1 MNSMAETLLE
11 GDVSAAADL
20 MRSLGSEAR
29 LQILCRLADGERSVN
44 QLAQVCNMSQPSMSQ
59 HLKRLKEA
67 GLVSGRRDAQT
78 IYYSIQGREAAAILK
93 TLHDLY
99 CTNG

>member
-1 MNSMAETLLE
+1 MNMSDILLD
-11 GDVSAAADL
+11 GDVTAAAEL

-29 LQILCRLADGERSVN
+29 LQILCRLADSELSVN
-44 QLAQVCNMSQPSMSQ
+44 QLAQDCGMSQPSMSQ

-67 GLVSGRRDAQT
+67 GLVKGRRDAQT
-78 IYYSIQGREAAAILK
+78 IYYSIHGREASAILK

-99 CTNG
+99 CTSG